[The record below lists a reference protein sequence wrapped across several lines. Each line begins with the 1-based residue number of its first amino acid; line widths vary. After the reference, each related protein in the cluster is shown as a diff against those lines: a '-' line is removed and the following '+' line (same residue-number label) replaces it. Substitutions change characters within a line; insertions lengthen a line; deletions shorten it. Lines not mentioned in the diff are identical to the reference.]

1 MNSNQE
7 YNNNQQSQILNNLNS
22 IPLQNNNPEVN
33 NQFNQ
38 GMQNNITNQGFGMQ
52 TQSVPNLEEM
62 NNVIEN
68 NVNQGPVLEN
78 SVPFTL
84 GTNVNTTYENEIK
97 KEDTTPKRN
106 PFEEATIND
115 ENNQFI
121 HSNVNYNETSLYDL
135 NIEGNYNQMIKPDY
149 STDPKVI
156 ENIEK
161 TKKNTI
167 SITKELKTFF
177 LIALVLFAF
186 IIIMPYIFD
195 AFRNVNIN

>member
-84 GTNVNTTYENEIK
+84 GTNANTTYENEIK

>member
-38 GMQNNITNQGFGMQ
+38 GMQNNIANQGFGMQ
-52 TQSVPNLEEM
+52 TQPVPNLEEM

-195 AFRNVNIN
+195 TFRNININ